1 MKTILLALLFF
12 AVALFV
18 TVECRRTGPGKGK
31 DPKSGKGAIGKLR
44 KLGCLV
50 KNCSTCNDGF
60 VRITYSLARRRLQ
73 ANKNFTVCKPCNQT
87 EKGRMKAKM
96 QVIDRDE
103 SKCPPVTGAT
113 EAPCSRNCAFCVD
126 GECTQCNQGFAH
138 VRHTKRQNV
147 TRCVP
152 CEMRNSK
159 RKAAKF
165 TVLDESQCPAAC
177 DKGCR
182 NCVDGNC
189 LECKAAY
196 ELDQESK
203 QCEKKKVCGRG
214 RNKKRCAKGKP
225 GVKPNRKGGKRGPKT
240 PRP

>member
-12 AVALFV
+12 AVVLFV

-31 DPKSGKGAIGKLR
+31 DPKSGKGVIGKLR
-44 KLGCLV
+44 KL
-50 KNCSTCNDGF
+50 
-60 VRITYSLARRRLQ
+60 
-73 ANKNFTVCKPCNQT
+73 
-87 EKGRMKAKM
+87 
-96 QVIDRDE
+96 
-103 SKCPPVTGAT
+103 VTGAT

-152 CEMRNSK
+152 CKMRNSK

-189 LECKAAY
+189 LECKAAF